1 MTLKRPRVGRKL
13 LGGALLVTATAC
25 PGEQPCSVPAVNDA
39 GMRCACVD
47 TYNSNGQFVKMP
59 YCDPDIGNPCS
70 LGCFNPKLADGG
82 REYADDAGTPVCF
95 C

>member
-1 MTLKRPRVGRKL
+1 MTRRRPGPGRKL
-13 LGGALLVTATAC
+13 IGAALLATAC
-25 PGEQPCSVPAVNDA
+25 PGEQPCSTPDVNDA

-47 TYNSNGQFVKMP
+47 TYGSDGKFHKMP

-82 REYADDAGTPVCF
+82 REYMDGNPVCF